1 MPYYQKMDFID
12 LKTQQNR
19 IRDSLKTRFDR
30 ILDHGAYIM
39 GPEVDELE
47 QRLANYLSIANTIF
61 LINFS
66 F

>member
-12 LKTQQNR
+12 LKTQQDR
-19 IRDSLKTRFDR
+19 IRDGLQTRFDR

-47 QRLANYLSIANTIF
+47 LS
-61 LINFS
+61 LIHI
-66 F
+66 